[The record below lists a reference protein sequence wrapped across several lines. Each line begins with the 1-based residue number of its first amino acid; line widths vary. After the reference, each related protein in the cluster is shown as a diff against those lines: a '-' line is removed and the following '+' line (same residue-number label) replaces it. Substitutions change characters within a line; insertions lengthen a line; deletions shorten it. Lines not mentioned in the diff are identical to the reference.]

1 MNRLLLLQRPWA
13 RWLLIFGLLTLVA
26 LFEASQSFML
36 LHFFV
41 QRRTPPP
48 GPPPP
53 PMSLGTILTIS
64 LVEWYVWAALA
75 PLLIFAARRFAF
87 EPTRWRTSLALLLG
101 LTAVVALGKVAID
114 VPVELSL
121 RTNWG
126 SLKIETPGDVFMI
139 FFAARFLIYFLIC
152 WAILGVSQ
160 AIEYYLKYRQREM
173 QTLQLQ
179 ARLAQAQLQVLK
191 IQLHPHFLFNTLNT
205 ISALMH
211 QDVELADR
219 MLTRLADL
227 LRLTLDNAGLQ
238 EVPLQQELEFIQ
250 PYLEIEQARL
260 GARLQVQMEIDPETR
275 DATVPNLVLQPL
287 VENAIR
293 HGIAPR
299 PEGGRLAIRTRR
311 TPGKVQLE
319 VADDGPGLPNPE
331 DGVPCREGF
340 GLKNTRARLEQLYG
354 PSHQFTLSSGNPGG
368 GLVVTLAIPFHE
380 SGHEEGDA

>member
-1 MNRLLLLQRPWA
+1 
-13 RWLLIFGLLTLVA
+13 LTLVA
-26 LFEASQSFML
+26 LFDASQSFLL

-41 QRRTPPP
+41 KEESK
-48 GPPPP
+48 P
-53 PMSLGTILTIS
+53 PMAPATILAIP
-64 LVEWYVWAALA
+64 LLEWYFWAVLA
-75 PLLIFAARRFAF
+75 PLLIFAGRRFSF
-87 EPTRWRTSLALLLG
+87 EPARWRISLAFLVLLSV
-101 LTAVVALGKVAID
+101 VVAVGKVALD
-114 VPVELSL
+114 VPVEMAL
-121 RTNWG
+121 RREWG
-126 SLKIETPGDVFMI
+126 SLKFNSPGELFVI

-160 AIEYYLKYRQREM
+160 AIEYYIKYRQREI
-173 QTLQLQ
+173 QTFQLQ

-260 GARLQVQMEIDPETR
+260 GPRLQVQMEIDPETR

-299 PEGGRLAIRTRR
+299 PEGGRLAIRSRR
-311 TPGKVQLE
+311 TPGQIQLE
-319 VADDGPGLPNPE
+319 VADDGPGLPDPE
-331 DGVPCREGF
+331 DGAPYREGF

-354 PSHQFTLSSGNPGG
+354 PSHQFTLRSGNPGG

-380 SGHEEGDA
+380 SGHGESEP

>member
-26 LFEASQSFML
+26 LFDASQSFLL

-41 QRRTPPP
+41 QRRW
-48 GPPPP
+48 PP
-53 PMSLGTILTIS
+53 PMSVGTILAIS
-64 LVEWYVWAALA
+64 LSEWYAWAALA
-75 PLLIFAARRFAF
+75 PLLIIVARRFSF
-87 EPTRWRTSLALLLG
+87 EPTRWRASLGLLLV

-114 VPVELSL
+114 VPIQLAL
-121 RTNWG
+121 RTEWG
-126 SLKIETPGDVFMI
+126 SLKFDTPGELFVI

-152 WAILGVSQ
+152 WAILGVGM
-160 AIEYYLKYRQREM
+160 AVEYYLKYRQREL
-173 QTLQLQ
+173 QTFQLQ

-191 IQLHPHFLFNTLNT
+191 IQLQPHFLFNTLHT

-219 MLTRLADL
+219 MLARLADL

-275 DATVPNLVLQPL
+275 DAAVPNLVLQPL

-311 TPGKVQLE
+311 TPGQLQLE
-319 VADDGPGLPNPE
+319 VADDGPGLPPD

-354 PSHQFTLSSGNPGG
+354 PSHQFTLSTGNPG

-380 SGHEEGDA
+380 SGHGEGDP

>member
-1 MNRLLLLQRPWA
+1 MNRLLLPQRPWA

-26 LFEASQSFML
+26 LFDASQSFL
-36 LHFFV
+36 LLNVFS
-41 QRRTPPP
+41 RRTPPP
-48 GPPPP
+48 N
-53 PMSLGTILTIS
+53 SLGNILSIS

-75 PLLIFAARRFAF
+75 PLLILAGRRLVF
-87 EPTRWRTSLALLLG
+87 EPARWRISLGLLLV

-126 SLKIETPGDVFMI
+126 SLRIDTPGDAFMI

-160 AIEYYLKYRQREM
+160 AIEYYLKYRQREL
-173 QTLQLQ
+173 QTFQLQ

-191 IQLHPHFLFNTLNT
+191 IQLHPHFLFNTLHT

-260 GARLQVQMEIDPETR
+260 GPRLQVQMEIDPETR

-311 TPGKVQLE
+311 TSGQLQLE
-319 VADDGPGLPNPE
+319 VADDGPGLPDPE
-331 DGVPCREGF
+331 CLPGREGF
-340 GLKNTRARLEQLYG
+340 GLRNTRARLEQLYG
-354 PSHQFTLSSGNPGG
+354 PSHQF
-368 GLVVTLAIPFHE
+368 
-380 SGHEEGDA
+380 